1 VFSNLINNQTFH
13 GKDFMEITVVSYGPG
28 MRHLIAT
35 ESRVAERVASLLA
48 QGITCG
54 AMLDAMGLGPEAALD
69 GVQVVPNGLP

>member
-1 VFSNLINNQTFH
+1 
-13 GKDFMEITVVSYGPG
+13 